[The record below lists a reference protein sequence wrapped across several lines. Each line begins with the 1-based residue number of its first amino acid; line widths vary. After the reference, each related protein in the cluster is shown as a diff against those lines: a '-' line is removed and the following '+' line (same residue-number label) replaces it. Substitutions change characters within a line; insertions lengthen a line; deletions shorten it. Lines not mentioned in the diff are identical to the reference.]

1 VCSNV
6 YALPEQVGDAGLLFD
21 PNNIDDMAE
30 KIYKVWTDEKLRKEL
45 VEKGYERIK
54 DMTLENY
61 AKKWEKVISEAL
73 ER

>member
-1 VCSNV
+1 
-6 YALPEQVGDAGLLFD
+6 
-21 PNNIDDMAE
+21 MAE